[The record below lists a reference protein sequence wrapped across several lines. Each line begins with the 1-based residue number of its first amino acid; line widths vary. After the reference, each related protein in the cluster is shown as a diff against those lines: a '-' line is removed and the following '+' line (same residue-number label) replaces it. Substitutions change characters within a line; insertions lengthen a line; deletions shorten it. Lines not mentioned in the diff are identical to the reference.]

1 MYKRATD
8 KGRWEKMM
16 RNLVEKNLIRM
27 GRKPDPRYS
36 LIDSQSV
43 KTTDKAQGIDGGKK
57 VKGRKRHILTDTRPS
72 SSCQNACSQY
82 L

>member
-8 KGRWEKMM
+8 KGRWEKIV

-43 KTTDKAQGIDGGKK
+43 KTTDKAQGIDE
-57 VKGRKRHILTDTRPS
+57 KRSKDVSVTL
-72 SSCQNACSQY
+72 
-82 L
+82 